1 MQADRTESS
10 RKTSISAIAVM
21 LCTLISRIL
30 GFIRIAV
37 IGAFFGASGEAD
49 VLNSVFSIPNNLRKL
64 MAEGALSTSFIPV
77 LSESI
82 VKEKNHEATAGL
94 VRNILSFQAVI
105 LIPLC
110 ILSIVF
116 ADFLINGI
124 LLDFDDPYLRE
135 LSVSLFRWFI
145 NYILL
150 ISISAA
156 LMAVLN
162 SNGYFFIPAITPL
175 LFSVSVITSIITL
188 YKTLGIF
195 SMAAGV
201 LAGGLLQV
209 LFQLPLFYKL
219 GYDLKPDFKFNSSY
233 FKKIMKNWGP
243 VAATASVFTI
253 NQQIAIRFAS
263 GLDTG
268 STSSLSYA
276 LVFWQL
282 PFGIFSASI
291 TTVLFPKMSRFK
303 AEGDTEGLLNTV
315 SAGLRNLMCL
325 LIPSGLFLFFSRT

>member
-1 MQADRTESS
+1 MQ
-10 RKTSISAIAVM
+10 I
-21 LCTLISRIL
+21 
-30 GFIRIAV
+30 F
-37 IGAFFGASGEAD
+37 
-49 VLNSVFSIPNNLRKL
+49 
-64 MAEGALSTSFIPV
+64 LSTEF
-77 LSESI
+77 
-82 VKEKNHEATAGL
+82 
-94 VRNILSFQAVI
+94 
-105 LIPLC
+105 
-110 ILSIVF
+110 
-116 ADFLINGI
+116 
-124 LLDFDDPYLRE
+124 LLDFDDPYLSE

-162 SNGYFFIPAITPL
+162 SYGYFFIPAITPL
-175 LFSVSVITSIITL
+175 LFSISVITSIITL
-188 YKTLGIF
+188 YKSLGIF

-201 LAGGLLQV
+201 LAGGLLQL
-209 LFQLPLFYKL
+209 LFQLPLFHKL
-219 GYDLKPDFKFNSSY
+219 GYDLKPDFSFNSTY

-291 TTVLFPKMSRFK
+291 TTVLFPK
-303 AEGDTEGLLNTV
+303 
-315 SAGLRNLMCL
+315 
-325 LIPSGLFLFFSRT
+325 